1 MSNMAISTVM
11 KKLSNASTGAALTS
25 LMLSL
30 LVAGEAK
37 AVSFNFTRIVD
48 NSPGSFSYLP
58 AINDSGTVAFVGTS
72 NTADPSI
79 SNNSIFIS
87 SGGTL
92 TNIFTIQAGAFGPP
106 DISPPD
112 INNSGTVAFL
122 LSNAAFTSNGTT
134 VTQIAS
140 TNNSIANFFGWP
152 GINDNGTVAFQGAGL
167 SAPRGA
173 VFTNTNGVT
182 STILNDS
189 RVGLFGGYVSIN
201 DRGTVAFAGNFLDDI
216 GILTISGEQITLAAT
231 NTSFPALNNSDTL
244 AFFDYSQG
252 IPSVVTSRDGVKT
265 TIATT
270 GLFRNFLGNS
280 PVINDKGTVAFSA
293 ETSTGDRGIFTG
305 PDPVTNKVIATG
317 DSLFGS
323 IVQNVDLGNHG
334 LNNLDQIVF
343 AAFFANGTSGIYV
356 ATPEIAT
363 PETVSVPEST
373 AGLSLLLFG
382 VVGISSL
389 LKRQIK
395 GNGLSRFSAIKHGIG
410 NHQRDSSSHT

>member
-1 MSNMAISTVM
+1 MAISAAM
-11 KKLSNASTGAALTS
+11 KKLSKASTGAALMS

-30 LVAGEAK
+30 LVAGEAR
-37 AVSFNFTRIVD
+37 AVSFNFTRIAD
-48 NSPGSFSYLP
+48 DSPGSSSFFP
-58 AINDSGTVAFVGTS
+58 AINDSGTVAFLRLS
-72 NTADPSI
+72 NTADPSLR
-79 SNNSIFIS
+79 NDSILIS

-92 TNIFTIQAGAFGPP
+92 TNIFTAQASAFGPP
-106 DISPPD
+106 DLTPPD

-122 LSNAAFTSNGTT
+122 FSNRVFTSNGTT

-140 TNNSIANFFGWP
+140 TNNSIAHFFGVP
-152 GINDNGTVAFQGAGL
+152 GINNNGTVAFEGAGL
-167 SAPRGA
+167 SAPGGA

-189 RVGLFGGYVSIN
+189 RVRLFGGNVPIN
-201 DRGTVAFAGNFLDDI
+201 DRGTVAFLGKFLDNI
-216 GILTISGEQITLAAT
+216 SILTISGGQITLAAT
-231 NTSFPALNNSDTL
+231 NAGFPALNNSDTL

-270 GLFRNFLGNS
+270 GLFRNFSGNS
-280 PVINDKGTVAFSA
+280 PAINDKGTVAFLA
-293 ETSTGDRGIFTG
+293 ETSTEDRGIFTG

-323 IVQNVDLGNHG
+323 IVQNVDIGNHG

-343 AAFFANGTSGIYV
+343 TAYFVNGTSGIYV

-363 PETVSVPEST
+363 PETVSVPESKLG
-373 AGLSLLLFG
+373 AFSILGFGMFLGYRVLLQRKKVNLH
-382 VVGISSL
+382 S
-389 LKRQIK
+389 
-395 GNGLSRFSAIKHGIG
+395 KH
-410 NHQRDSSSHT
+410 SW